1 MVKNRVVVGV
11 AIRVNAIDGL
21 ERDGAGGR
29 VVSEYW
35 RADDTIVVRPEGQV
49 SVAEVVRGK
58 ERLKPRR
65 VRDGRSRDIATR
77 IDVKVL
83 GVVIDRIKVAGRRAL
98 RHGHFSLTGV
108 QVEREEARAFG

>member
-21 ERDGAGGR
+21 ERDGSGGR

-35 RADDTIVVRPEGQV
+35 RADDAIVVRPEGQV
-49 SVAEVVRGK
+49 SVAEAVLGK

-65 VRDGRSRDIATR
+65 VCDGRSRDIAAR

-83 GVVIDRIKVAGRRAL
+83 GVVKIGRASCRESRDRSSPEGSQE
-98 RHGHFSLTGV
+98 G
-108 QVEREEARAFG
+108 